1 MLLETAI
8 AQTPGGTA
16 PVGDPTMTMLM
27 NILPFALIIG
37 IFYFLMIRPQQKRAK
52 ETKLML
58 DEMKKGDKVLTSSG
72 IHGTISD
79 IQDNIVLVQVADNTR
94 IRFEKVAITSV
105 IKN

>member
-16 PVGDPTMTMLM
+16 PAGDPSSMLLQF
-27 NILPFALIIG
+27 LPFVLIIG

-58 DEMKKGDKVLTSSG
+58 EEMKKGDKVLTSSG
-72 IHGTISD
+72 IHGTVSD
-79 IQDNIVLVQVADNTR
+79 IQDNVVLVQVADNTR
-94 IRFEKVAITSV
+94 IKFEKVAITSV